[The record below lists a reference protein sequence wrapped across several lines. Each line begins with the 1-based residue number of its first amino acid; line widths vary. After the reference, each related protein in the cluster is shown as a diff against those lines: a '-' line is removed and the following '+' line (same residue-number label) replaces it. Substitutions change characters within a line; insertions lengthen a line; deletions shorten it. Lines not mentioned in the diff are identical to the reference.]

1 MIAELHFY
9 QAIYADTAARITLG
23 AVIRIVRVSN
33 PKTISNVNLNVPV
46 RTVLDRELSSLP
58 YCI

>member
-23 AVIRIVRVSN
+23 AVIRIVRVAN
-33 PKTISNVNLNVPV
+33 PKPLVM
-46 RTVLDRELSSLP
+46 
-58 YCI
+58 